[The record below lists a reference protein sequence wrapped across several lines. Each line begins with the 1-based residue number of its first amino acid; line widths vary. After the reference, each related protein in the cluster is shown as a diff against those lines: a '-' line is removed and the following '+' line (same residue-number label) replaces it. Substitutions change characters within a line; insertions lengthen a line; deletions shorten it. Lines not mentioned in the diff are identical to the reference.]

1 MGDLNAVIDRLQ
13 RIAAD
18 TTPPSAEELTSDMEG
33 ACTALAEEDA
43 SLRPRD
49 TNGRPGGLVHL
60 RPELPA
66 VVLPDIH
73 ARIDL
78 VTTVLSTSFPEH
90 GIDTPLLSA
99 IDADRAQLVMVG
111 DYVHGEARA
120 RRRWIRAFEEFTDGY
135 RVHDAMD
142 EEMYESLAVLRTVA
156 LLKRAYPDRVHGLKG
171 NHENITN
178 EEGDGNHRFG
188 KFVYEGAMVAAYMQR
203 FYRGEA
209 TEAVYR
215 FEKSLPLMAVGT
227 RYVVT
232 HAEPMRPF
240 LSEEIVEYRDRPEV
254 VEGLTWTDNDA
265 AEDGSVAATL
275 AHFLPHCADGEAIHL
290 GGHRPVTGRYALR
303 AGGRYVQ
310 FHNPSRLIVA
320 LPPANRR
327 FDPERDVVELAYDEG
342 IFDGK
347 DG

>member
-1 MGDLNAVIDRLQ
+1 MGDLNAVIGRLR

-18 TTPPSAEELTSDMEG
+18 PKPPSADELASDMEG
-33 ACTALAEEDA
+33 VCEVLADEDP

-49 TNGRPGGLVHL
+49 ESGRPGGLIRL

-66 VVLPDIH
+66 VVVPDIH
-73 ARIDL
+73 ARVDL
-78 VTTVLSTSFPEH
+78 MTTVLSASFPEH
-90 GIDTPLLSA
+90 GIDVPLLSA
-99 IDADRAQLVMVG
+99 LAADRAQLVMVG

-120 RRRWIRAFEEFTDGY
+120 RARWVRAFEEFTEGY
-135 RVHDAMD
+135 RHHAAMD
-142 EEMYESLAVLRTVA
+142 EEMRESLAVLRIVA
-156 LLKRAYPDRVHGLKG
+156 VLKSTYPDRVHGLKG

-178 EEGDGNHRFG
+178 EEGAGNHRFG

-215 FEKSLPLMAVGT
+215 FEKSLPLMAVGA

-232 HAEPMRPF
+232 HAEPERLF
-240 LSEEIVEYRDRPEV
+240 RSEEIVEYRDRPDV

-265 AEDGSVAATL
+265 AQDGSVAATL
-275 AHFLPHCADGEAIHL
+275 AHYLPHCSEGEAIHL

-327 FDPERDVVELAYDEG
+327 FDPERDVVELPYDEG